1 MLKFGEQY
9 LVLQSMERSKKKA
22 TAMAAAAAAASNPA

>member
-22 TAMAAAAAAASNPA
+22 TMAAAAAPTGEMA